1 MGPCGTPSQ
10 RGGAQTLALR
20 RAALAA
26 AWACAATSPLRGQG
40 AACPTPPPLGA
51 ESLLAAGRFWHAD
64 RAAPALPRAPRP
76 VPLAL
81 GLLHARIRAGLEKW
95 DDVEAVLAR
104 VRGADSVPDM
114 LLLRATAAERREKPT
129 DAERWFRR
137 VADLPG
143 ASAAART
150 VALVHRAMA
159 LEAVGRLDSAA
170 VAWRRAARALPEIA
184 DWLAVHRAEL
194 ERDTAMAFA
203 SVAGAR
209 TPGSRRRSDIFV
221 AQRRMVAGNLAGAL
235 EVFTR
240 LSRSLDIARVEWA
253 TGRRRTARLRVDSVL
268 LQDPPSR
275 PQALLA
281 ANFLEER
288 YDSLTVREFAGIARV
303 YRALGDRAGAERRL
317 RRALE
322 RADTSVG
329 LRVDLAILVGERRE
343 ERAARALLDSAE
355 RHVRRRGRG
364 AGLVALGRITVLAG
378 AKRWDEADSVL
389 ARAVRAFPGDTNV
402 AKAVLVLAEH
412 DRAFVQTAS
421 EMQRYRL
428 LVRRFPDGPATN
440 VARFRLALAAYVQGA
455 ADSAGARLA
464 VVLSRD
470 TAGLLGTGPHYWDAR
485 LRLERGDSAGRE
497 ALRRIVGRE
506 PLSYYGVRARELVGD
521 SLAFVPDS
529 VLPMPRAGSFPPA
542 RARERIRLLASV
554 GFEGE
559 ARAEALGWTGD
570 TTASA
575 RVLIAAA
582 EAASAAGFAR
592 EAIRLGEVAMA
603 RAGLTVGAA
612 RGVLPFPYRGVIE
625 AEAAEHCL
633 DPLLVAA
640 IIRQESRFT
649 PRAVSR
655 AGARGIS
662 QVMPATGRQVAERQR
677 IRPWDAELLFA
688 PDFNLHLGNR
698 FLVDRFR
705 VDSFPVYAAIAAYNA
720 GAQRVDRWRRWP
732 EFPDPD
738 LFVERVAIPETR
750 TYVRNVYASYQ
761 WYRRT
766 YAAPVDPMASAPPSV
781 TPLVP

>member
-1 MGPCGTPSQ
+1 M
-10 RGGAQTLALR
+10 
-20 RAALAA
+20 
-26 AWACAATSPLRGQG
+26 ACAAAAPLQGQ
-40 AACPTPPPLGA
+40 APACPAPPPLGA

-64 RAAPALPRAPRP
+64 RVAPALPRAPRP

-95 DDVEAVLAR
+95 EDVEAVLAR
-104 VRGADSVPDM
+104 VRGADSVPEV
-114 LLLRATAAERREKPT
+114 LLLRATAAERREKPA

-143 ASAAART
+143 TPSAIRN

-159 LEAVGRLDSAA
+159 LEAIGRLDSAT
-170 VAWRRAARALPEIA
+170 VAWRRAAQALPDIA
-184 DWLAVHRAEL
+184 DWLALHRAEL

-209 TPGSRRRSDIFV
+209 TPGSRLRSDVFV
-221 AQRRMVAGNLAGAL
+221 AQRRVSAGNLAGAL

-240 LSRSLDIARVEWA
+240 LNRSLDIAHVEWA
-253 TGRRRTARLRVDSVL
+253 TGRRRTARLRADSIL
-268 LQDPPSR
+268 LQDPPTR

-288 YDSLTVREFAGIARV
+288 YDSLAVRELTGIARV

-317 RRALE
+317 RMALE

-329 LRVDLAILVGERRE
+329 LRVELAILLGERRE
-343 ERAARALLDSAE
+343 DLAARLLLDSAE
-355 RHVRRRGRG
+355 RRVRRRGGG
-364 AGLVALGRITVLAG
+364 AGLVALGRVTVLAVT
-378 AKRWDEADSVL
+378 KRWDEADSAL
-389 ARAVRAFPGDTNV
+389 ARATRALPGDTSV

-412 DRAFVQTAS
+412 DRAVVQTAA

-428 LVRRFPDGPATN
+428 LVRRYPDGPATN
-440 VARFRLALAAYVQGA
+440 VARFRLALAAYVQRASDTA
-455 ADSAGARLA
+455 AAGLAAVLAR
-464 VVLSRD
+464 D
-470 TAGLLGTGPHYWDAR
+470 PAGLLGTAPRFWDAR
-485 LRLERGDSAGRE
+485 ARLERGDSAGRE
-497 ALRRIVGRE
+497 ALRRIVAQE
-506 PLSYYGVRARELVGD
+506 PLSYYGVRARELMGD
-521 SLAFVPDS
+521 SLTFVPDS

-559 ARAEALGWTGD
+559 ARAEALGWTSD
-570 TTASA
+570 TTASV
-575 RVLIAAA
+575 RVLLAAV
-582 EAASAAGFAR
+582 EAANAAGFAR

-603 RAGLTVGAA
+603 RAGLTLGAA

-640 IIRQESRFT
+640 IVRQESRFT

-662 QVMPATGRQVAERQR
+662 QVMPATGREVADRLR
-677 IRPWDAELLFA
+677 IRPWDAEFLFT
-688 PDFNLHLGNR
+688 PDFNLHIGNR
-698 FLVDRFR
+698 FLADRFR

-732 EFPDPD
+732 EFPDVD

-750 TYVRNVYASYQ
+750 TYVRIVFSSYL

-766 YAAPVDPMASAPPSV
+766 YAIPADQAASAPLPV
-781 TPLVP
+781 VPLVP